1 MVRRPLMHDPTNGAN
16 VAEDREFDIV
26 LVGATGFTGGL
37 VAEDLASRLTGS
49 GLSWAIAGRDRSKL
63 STVEDRLAAIPGATR
78 PDDIAVV
85 DVHDRGQVTALAR
98 RTRVIA
104 TTVGPYA
111 EHGHDLVA
119 ACVGAGTDYVDI
131 TGEPAFVNRI
141 LHDHGDAARDA
152 GVRIVNCCG
161 FDSVPHDLGAQ
172 FAVEQLPD
180 DEPIELRGFVSA
192 GGRLSG
198 GTLTS
203 AIDAMADRASLS
215 APRLDPGAGRR
226 VRGLPR
232 TTLRREP
239 DIDGWAVPLPTIDP
253 QVVLRSAAALTAYG
267 PDFRYGHFVRT
278 GSLPVALGLVG
289 GVGTAAAVAQ
299 LSAGR
304 SLLKRL
310 APDPG
315 EGPDEETRA
324 RGWFRVVLLG
334 RSPGASTRVEVRGG
348 DPGYDE
354 TSRMLAEAARCLVE
368 DRDDL
373 PDRAGVLTT
382 ATAFGSLLR
391 RRLQARGM
399 VFEVV

>member
-1 MVRRPLMHDPTNGAN
+1 MLPHATTHDPTNGAD
-16 VAEDREFDIV
+16 VAEEREFDIV

-37 VAEDLASRLTGS
+37 VAEDLAGRLTGS
-49 GLSWAIAGRDRSKL
+49 ELRWAIAGRDRSKL
-63 STVEDRLAAIPGATR
+63 STVQDRLAGIPGAAR

-85 DVHDRGQVTALAR
+85 DVHDRGQATALAR

-104 TTVGPYA
+104 TTVGPFA
-111 EHGHDLVA
+111 EHGHELVA
-119 ACVGAGTDYVDI
+119 ACVRAGTDYVDI
-131 TGEPAFVNRI
+131 TGEPAFVNRV

-198 GTLTS
+198 GTLAS

-215 APRLDPGAGRR
+215 APRLDPGSGRR

-232 TTLRREP
+232 GLRREP
-239 DIDGWAVPLPTIDP
+239 DIHGWAVPLPTIDP
-253 QVVLRSAAALTAYG
+253 QVVLRSAAALAAYG

-278 GSLPVALGLVG
+278 GNLAAALGLVG
-289 GVGTAAAVAQ
+289 GVGTAAAIAQ

-315 EGPDEETRA
+315 EGPDEATRA

-348 DPGYDE
+348 DPGYGE
-354 TSRMLAEAARCLVE
+354 TSRMLAESARCLVE
-368 DRDDL
+368 DRDEL
-373 PDRAGVLTT
+373 PDRAGVLTP
-382 ATAFGSLLR
+382 ATAFGPLLR

-399 VFEVV
+399 VFEIA